1 MKTHKDLI
9 VGAQEFVSTVDL
21 PDPPPMSARAAK
33 DILDYDAAKQQA
45 LVVGSDVIAFVKGI
59 TPEQRTDLVNA
70 SLLAQLVAKK
80 KVANPDTLATV
91 KEWYSEYFDALS
103 QIGFLIQDK
112 GFAEYREAS
121 ESFEAHEAILELAAT
136 LLAGTPGALALVKTT
151 LESLQ
156 KMSANSPWIMLFN
169 RESRSANTARFQMSL
184 VSEDEQGRLLVTLI
198 AFGLEAQTTL
208 TQVLFFKFH
217 TNDVKLH
224 HHSGQ
229 VTINTPLLA
238 AVREQIAN
246 KLAAYAND
254 YIKGL
259 PAL

>member
-1 MKTHKDLI
+1 MPTDAFISALDFI
-9 VGAQEFVSTVDL
+9 ASTEL
-21 PDPPPMSARAAK
+21 PNPPPLSSQAAK
-33 DILDYDAAKQQA
+33 DIFDYDAAKQQA

-80 KVANPDTLATV
+80 KVATPQNLAGV
-91 KEWYSEYFDALS
+91 EQWYNAYFDALS
-103 QIGFLIQDK
+103 RIGFLIQDK
-112 GFAEYREAS
+112 GFAEYRESS
-121 ESFEAHEAILELAAT
+121 ESFKAHEAILDIAAT
-136 LLAGTPGALALVKTT
+136 LLAGTPGALALVTTT
-151 LESLQ
+151 LKSLQ
-156 KMSANSPWIMLFN
+156 KMSANSPWITLFN

-184 VSEDEQGRLLVTLI
+184 VSEDEQGRLLVSLI
-198 AFGLEAQTTL
+198 SFGLEAQTGL

-217 TNDVKLH
+217 TNDVQLH

-246 KLAAYAND
+246 KLAAYASD

-259 PAL
+259 PDL

>member
-1 MKTHKDLI
+1 MTRDSI
-9 VGAQEFVSTVDL
+9 AGAREFVTNIAL
-21 PDPPPMSARAAK
+21 PDPPLNMSVSK
-33 DILDYDAAKQQA
+33 DLFDYDAAKQQA
-45 LVVGSDVIAFVKGI
+45 VVVGADVIAFVKGI

-80 KVANPDTLATV
+80 KVANPHTLASV
-91 KEWYSEYFDALS
+91 KQWYNEYFDALS
-103 QIGFLIQDK
+103 RIGFLIQDK

-121 ESFEAHEAILELAAT
+121 ESFEAHEAILEIAAT

-156 KMSANSPWIMLFN
+156 KMSANSPWITLFH

-184 VSEDEQGRLLVTLI
+184 VNQDEQGRLLVTLI
-198 AFGLEAQTTL
+198 AFGLEAQTML

-217 TNDVKLH
+217 THDVQLH

-229 VTINTPLLA
+229 VTINAPLLA
-238 AVREQIAN
+238 AVRDQIAS
-246 KLAAYAND
+246 KLTAYASD

-259 PAL
+259 PDL